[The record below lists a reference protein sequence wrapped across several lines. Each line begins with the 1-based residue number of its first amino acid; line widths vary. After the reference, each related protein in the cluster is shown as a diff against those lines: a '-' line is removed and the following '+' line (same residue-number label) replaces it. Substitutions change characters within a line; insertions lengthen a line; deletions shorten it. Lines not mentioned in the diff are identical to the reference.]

1 MHPSGWVIYFVTST
15 AYLRALY
22 AVAGQSLADCL
33 SVYVY
38 VYVYMYIYIY
48 TIRICMDITL
58 SISPFTCVRVSS
70 ASEVLLFMDLFFYAH
85 KSPPEET
92 PRCLPDE
99 ACSKTNMMPRK
110 TEAWKHTV

>member
-1 MHPSGWVIYFVTST
+1 MIYFVTST

-22 AVAGQSLADCL
+22 AVAGHSLADCL
-33 SVYVY
+33 SVYVSVY
-38 VYVYMYIYIY
+38 VYVYVYIYIY
-48 TIRICMDITL
+48 KHSTYL
-58 SISPFTCVRVSS
+58 YGYHPQYFPFTCVRVSS
-70 ASEVLLFMDLFFYAH
+70 ASEVSLFMDLFFYAH

-99 ACSKTNMMPRK
+99 TCSKTNMMPRK